1 MDLPPDFTDT
11 DVNYILDTVIKILEK
26 MNEEE
31 MKFLAKENNSL
42 FIDKISEEFSEF
54 SNRYYTL
61 FRTVIDREDLTNLF
75 KMLEMIQKIQNDK
88 IDIKS
93 AEKQLGEDLADQ
105 YLYPVLNKKNDKNK

>member
-1 MDLPPDFTDT
+1 MDSQPDFSDT
-11 DVNYILDTVIKILEK
+11 DVDYILDTVIKILEK

-31 MKFLAKENNSL
+31 MKFLSKENNSL

-54 SNRYYTL
+54 SDRYYTL

-93 AEKQLGEDLADQ
+93 AEKQLGDHLADQ
-105 YLYPVLNKKNDKNK
+105 YLYPVLNKKNNKNK